1 MENRGIAKEDRVKM
15 NRFLFMDCL
24 FLNKIDENGIRKI
37 QHIPKRR
44 RGVVLNISLKIGNDK
59 TPWFIRFPRRE
70 YFGEPP

>member
-1 MENRGIAKEDRVKM
+1 MENRGIAKEDRVKI
-15 NRFLFMDCL
+15 NLFFFKEYL
-24 FLNKIDENGIRKI
+24 FLNKIEESGTRKI

-44 RGVVLNISLKIGNDK
+44 RCVVLNISLKIGNDK